1 LRLPALR
8 LKKAFVSLPT
18 KRKQRAEFDI
28 AMKGSACKGNAMQVM
43 QISVAKYPPS
53 KIASSR
59 FARGFI

>member
-28 AMKGSACKGNAMQVM
+28 AKKGSAMQVM